1 VARRA
6 LLPEKLA
13 RISLPDIGQTFILS
27 NYIVQNTYS
36 QADHA
41 GKICHEAKKFWGQN
55 KYLVRQKYIV
65 REIIA

>member
-41 GKICHEAKKFWGQN
+41 GKICHEAKILGQN
-55 KYLVRQKYIV
+55 KYIVRQKYIV